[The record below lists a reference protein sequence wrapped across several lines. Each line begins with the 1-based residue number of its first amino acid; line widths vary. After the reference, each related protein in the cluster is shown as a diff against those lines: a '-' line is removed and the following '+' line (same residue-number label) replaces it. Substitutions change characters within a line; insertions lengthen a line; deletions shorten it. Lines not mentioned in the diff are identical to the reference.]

1 MFTKCFVNG
10 SKLCLTNLSETRKL
24 IRGLKL
30 SFEGDYRQRYYH
42 KFAFIWILYTS
53 YLHSKV
59 LFFHNIFFSVEVTSL
74 ECPKLLLSSGV
85 QVNATIQYL
94 GAQVISVDSLK
105 HSQVFLAQG
114 KSFSSFLYQVSFS
127 CTPGFIL
134 QGSHTSSCR
143 DDG

>member
-1 MFTKCFVNG
+1 MIFIYFIFTFQSPV
-10 SKLCLTNLSETRKL
+10 
-24 IRGLKL
+24 
-30 SFEGDYRQRYYH
+30 FYY
-42 KFAFIWILYTS
+42 
-53 YLHSKV
+53 
-59 LFFHNIFFSVEVTSL
+59 IFFSVEVTSL

-143 DDG
+143 DDGQTICFVLRISEYEMITISEEVFISISCAKNLRRL